1 MTTRPLRVLLIA
13 SHPVQYASPIFRL
26 LAKDPRVEIQVA
38 YCGLG
43 GAEAH
48 VDPEFGVEIKWDV
61 PLLDGYPWITLPNRW
76 PFGRNT
82 PFFRLFNPGVWSL
95 IRKGKF
101 DAVVLYTGY
110 VCATFWI
117 ALLAAKLSGAA
128 VLFGTDA
135 HELTPLDGKKWK
147 LWFKK
152 LFWPWLF
159 RLPDVAVILSS
170 GGVALMRT
178 LGIPEE
184 RIALAPFCVDNEWWL
199 KRSTNVERDTV
210 RARWGIPVEAAVIVY
225 CAKFQPWKRPQD
237 VLRAFARTDVSTAYL
252 VLVGEGPL
260 RSAMEQEAES
270 LGIKERVRFLGFV
283 NQSSLPE
290 VYTASDLL
298 VLTSQYEAFGL
309 VVNEAMLCRCP
320 AVVSDHVGARFD
332 LVREGET
339 GYVYPCGDESALAER
354 IQTALSDI
362 PRLQRMGEAARS
374 RMMSW
379 SPNEYVESLIISI
392 SRTHESRAHR

>member
-1 MTTRPLRVLLIA
+1 MTTRPLRILLVA

-26 LAKDPRVEIQVA
+26 LANDRRVEIQVA

-48 VDPEFGVEIKWDV
+48 VDPEFGVEVKWDV
-61 PLLDGYPWITLPNRW
+61 PLLDGYPWIALPNRS
-76 PFGRNT
+76 PFGRST
-82 PFFRLFNPGVWSL
+82 PFFGVFNPGVWSL
-95 IRKGKF
+95 ISKGNF

-117 ALLAAKLSGAA
+117 ALLAAKLRGAA
-128 VLFGTDA
+128 VLFGTDV

-159 RLPDVAVILSS
+159 RLPDVAIVFSS
-170 GGVALMRT
+170 GGADLMRT
-178 LGIPEE
+178 LRIPEQ
-184 RIALAPFCVDNEWWL
+184 RIALAPSCVDNDWWL
-199 KRSTNVERDTV
+199 RRSSIVERDTV
-210 RARWGIPVEAAVIVY
+210 RARWGIPADAAVVVY

-237 VLRAFARTDVSTAYL
+237 VLRAFARTGVSTAYL

-260 RSAMEQEAES
+260 RSAMEREAVS
-270 LGIKERVRFLGFV
+270 LGIKDRVRFLGFV
-283 NQSSLPE
+283 NQSGLPE

-320 AVVSDHVGARFD
+320 AIVSDHVGARFD
-332 LVREGET
+332 LIREGET

-354 IQTALSDI
+354 IQMALHDF
-362 PRLQRMGEAARS
+362 PRLRRMGEAARS
-374 RMMSW
+374 RMRSW
-379 SPNEYVESLIISI
+379 SPNEYVESLILSI